1 MLERLE
7 QNKVRWAIGIIWLF
21 HISAIIGIALGHF
34 QWFIEKTPLNLIIF
48 LVLFFWVYPIHTAK
62 RLLAFLI
69 FFLGGILAEWLGINY
84 GVLFGNYEYGNN
96 LGPKLDGVPYL
107 IGALWALLTFVCAG
121 IVDYLPISKNLKI
134 LCAALLMVV
143 LDFFMEQ
150 SAHLLDFWTFEG
162 NLASYPNYITWFLLA
177 LVLQLILRTL
187 DIKGNRLFSMH
198 IYLSQL
204 VFFLFFYLR

>member
-7 QNKVRWAIGIIWLF
+7 QNKVRLAIGIIWLF
-21 HISAIIGIALGHF
+21 HISAIVGIALGYF

-69 FFLGGILAEWLGINY
+69 FFLSGIFAEWLGINY

-121 IVDYLPISKNLKI
+121 IADYLPISKNLKI

-150 SAHLLDFWTFEG
+150 SAHLLDFWTFED

-177 LVLQLILRTL
+177 LILQLILRIL

-204 VFFLFFYLR
+204 VFFLFFYWR